1 MNCKNKYFFIGM
13 IVLQSIF
20 YGIMDPVAKIAYKSM
35 PVYSFLTV
43 RYVIATGIMFVIW
56 RKKILQEL
64 KNVSFKI
71 YIIPSICMASAFIF
85 SNMALRYT
93 AATNVAF
100 LRSLSALIAPLLMS
114 VIFRKRH
121 GSKEIGLQLV
131 MLAGL
136 YLLCAK
142 GGLST
147 FGIGEVLSL
156 VAATL
161 VAGALVFGEK
171 TLNHI
176 SAITLSFV
184 QSTLAIIIC
193 SIMGFATR
201 SFSGINMLSISIV
214 LSLFYAAIFCTIGG
228 YMLQNVAL
236 KHISAKTVGM
246 IQCLYPVMTAV
257 VAFVM
262 LGEMLSILGLIGAG
276 IITVCAFLESSFNEQ
291 KEKNKL
297 IQVENNKNRVSQEF
311 SETQG

>member
-1 MNCKNKYFFIGM
+1 MNYKKKHFFIGM
-13 IVLQSIF
+13 IVVQSIF
-20 YGIMDPVAKIAYKSM
+20 YGIMDPVAKISYKSM
-35 PVYSFLTV
+35 PVFCFLTI
-43 RYVIATGIMFVIW
+43 RYIIATGIMLVIW

-64 KNVSFKI
+64 KYASLKE

-85 SNMALRYT
+85 SNLALRYT

-100 LRSLSALIAPLLMS
+100 LRSLTALIVPFLML
-114 VIFRKRH
+114 IIYRKKY
-121 GSKEIGLQLV
+121 GSKEVGLQIV

-171 TLNHI
+171 SLKHI
-176 SAITLSFV
+176 SAVTLSFV

-193 SIMGFATR
+193 GIMGFATR
-201 SFSGINMLSISIV
+201 SFSGINTLNISIV

-236 KHISAKTVGM
+236 EHISAKTVGM
-246 IQCLYPVMTAV
+246 VQCLYPVMTAV

-262 LGEMLSILGLIGAG
+262 LGEMLSILGLIAAG
-276 IITVCAFLESSFNEQ
+276 IITVCVFLE
-291 KEKNKL
+291 
-297 IQVENNKNRVSQEF
+297 
-311 SETQG
+311 